1 MQYKNKTL
9 NSPLARKRALYI
21 LSLAVFT
28 SLIGIGI
35 VVPFLSVFAGGLGA
49 VGFWIGAVFA
59 AFSLSRTVAMP
70 YFGNLSDR
78 VEKKNILAV
87 GLGAYAAISLGYIF
101 VSSVEGLVLLR
112 LLHGLS
118 SAMIAPVAMAYLG
131 ELAAPGEEGQ
141 FMGMFQGVTM
151 LGFGAGPLL
160 GGIIY
165 AQYGFN
171 EAFYALTGF
180 SAIACFIIIALL
192 PPMSSPDALPYENQ
206 IKEKKPMRQEYR
218 TLLADNRVLSVCVF
232 SFIVEVAF
240 IAFLNFLPLFMNSIS
255 LGAAESGIAI
265 SLAIILSGILQSGF
279 GRIANGSHRVYL
291 IISGGTL
298 FGVAFLLLPFS
309 SSFLFVLGICSCISL
324 GLFFST
330 PAMNVYLVEVGQ
342 EFGMGTTMGVYSTL
356 RGCGDI
362 VGPLLAGALLDLVGV
377 AQMYKVMGVF
387 CLVGT
392 VIFLFLFQGGKK
404 KQREKK
410 IYTKKV

>member
-1 MQYKNKTL
+1 MQLKNKTL
-9 NSPLARKRALYI
+9 DSPQARRRALYI

-59 AFSLSRTVAMP
+59 AFSLSRTIAMP

-78 VEKKNILAV
+78 TEKKKILAV
-87 GLGAYAAISLGYIF
+87 GLGTYAAISLGYIF
-101 VSSVEGLVLLR
+101 VASVEGLVLLR
-112 LLHGLS
+112 LMHGLS

-131 ELAAPGEEGQ
+131 ELATPGEEGQ
-141 FMGMFQGVTM
+141 FMGVFQGVTM

-160 GGIIY
+160 GGVIY

-192 PPMSSPDALPYENQ
+192 PPMSSPGVLQLETPV
-206 IKEKKPMRQEYR
+206 KEKKSVLQDYR
-218 TLLADNRVLSVCVF
+218 TLLADNRILSVCVF
-232 SFIVEVAF
+232 SFIIEIAF
-240 IAFLNFLPLFMNSIS
+240 IAFLSFLPIFMGSIS

-265 SLAIILSGILQSGF
+265 SIAIILSGILQSVF
-279 GRIANGSHRVYL
+279 GRIANGSHRLYL
-291 IISGGTL
+291 IIGGGTL
-298 FGVAFLLLPFS
+298 LGAGFLLLPLSFS
-309 SSFLFVLGICSCISL
+309 FFFVLGICICIAL
-324 GLFFST
+324 GLFFTT
-330 PAMNVYLVEVGQ
+330 PAMNVYLVDVGH

-362 VGPLLAGALLDLVGV
+362 VGPLLAGTLLDLVGV
-377 AQMYKVMGVF
+377 TQMYTVMGVF
-387 CLVGT
+387 CLAGT
-392 VIFLFLFQGGKK
+392 AIFFLLFQSGKK
-404 KQREKK
+404 KQHEKK
-410 IYTKKV
+410 KRV

>member
-1 MQYKNKTL
+1 MQYKNEAL
-9 NSPLARKRALYI
+9 NTPQARKRALYV

-35 VVPFLSVFAGGLGA
+35 VVPFLSVFAGDLGA
-49 VGFWIGAVFA
+49 AGFWIGAVFA

-78 VEKKNILAV
+78 VEKKKILAV

-101 VSSVEGLVLLR
+101 VVSVEGLVFLR

-118 SAMIAPVAMAYLG
+118 SAMVAPVAMAYLG

-180 SAIACFIIIALL
+180 SALACFIIIALL
-192 PPMSSPDALPYENQ
+192 PPMSSPGVPYQSQAVE
-206 IKEKKPMRQEYR
+206 EKKPILREYR
-218 TLLADNRVLSVCVF
+218 TLLADYRILSVCVF
-232 SFIVEVAF
+232 SFIIEIAF
-240 IAFLNFLPLFMNSIS
+240 ISLLNFLPLFMVSIS

-265 SLAIILSGILQSGF
+265 SLAIILSGILQSVF
-279 GRIANGSHRVYL
+279 GRIANGAHRVYL
-291 IISGGTL
+291 IIGGGTL
-298 FGVAFLLLPFS
+298 FGVGFLLLPFS
-309 SSFLFVLGICSCISL
+309 SSFLFVLGICICIAL
-324 GLFFST
+324 GLFFTT
-330 PAMNVYLVEVGQ
+330 PAMNVYLVDVGH

-362 VGPLLAGALLDLVGV
+362 VGPLLAGALLDVIGV
-377 AQMYKVMGVF
+377 AQMYSVMGMF
-387 CLVGT
+387 CLAGT
-392 VIFLFLFQGGKK
+392 VIFIILFQGGKK
-404 KQREKK
+404 KKREKQMHHEK
-410 IYTKKV
+410 A